1 MSIIGKEESDLHLS
15 PLVLKHTDEKIIV
28 GIDIG
33 GSLSKLSIG
42 VDKKDKD
49 SIDFI
54 RALTQFEEIKV
65 NDYIL
70 FLAKFQTPQET
81 TLVNATSTIFPIL
94 RSLQSHFHI
103 KTIQATGGGAHKFKE
118 IAETEFSL
126 EFIKHDELLSL
137 VNGYLFLNDS
147 FYDVENDPERN
158 IVPIPSSNVTF
169 PHIAVNIGTG
179 VSIIKVGSPDPKD
192 IKRMSGTIMGGGTLI
207 GLAISLLG
215 VDNYNDILELAK
227 KGDHTKVDLTVS
239 DIYSNSEKD
248 DDDETVAASFGKIAE
263 FIESSKMEKVKKEDI
278 ALGLLCMICCH
289 ITQLASCL
297 AESLKIKEVLF
308 LGSFT
313 RRGSLAVLCLNKC
326 MKFWG
331 KKTNIKFNYYDGYF
345 GAIGTLVKKK

>member
-70 FLAKFQTPQET
+70 FLAKFQTPQEA

-118 IAETEFSL
+118 IAETEFNL
-126 EFIKHDELLSL
+126 EFIKHD
-137 VNGYLFLNDS
+137 
-147 FYDVENDPERN
+147 
-158 IVPIPSSNVTF
+158 
-169 PHIAVNIGTG
+169 
-179 VSIIKVGSPDPKD
+179 
-192 IKRMSGTIMGGGTLI
+192 
-207 GLAISLLG
+207 
-215 VDNYNDILELAK
+215 
-227 KGDHTKVDLTVS
+227 
-239 DIYSNSEKD
+239 
-248 DDDETVAASFGKIAE
+248 
-263 FIESSKMEKVKKEDI
+263 
-278 ALGLLCMICCH
+278 
-289 ITQLASCL
+289 
-297 AESLKIKEVLF
+297 
-308 LGSFT
+308 
-313 RRGSLAVLCLNKC
+313 
-326 MKFWG
+326 
-331 KKTNIKFNYYDGYF
+331 
-345 GAIGTLVKKK
+345 